1 MDLNLGGSKKKQHHV
16 RKKYSIIT
24 LDLFKPTKKS
34 YPEFDYEKICKEYL
48 KEDESSGEDERFHDR
63 EAEEIVRR
71 LERKYGGKRDKHGHK
86 IRFGCAD
93 DYMDKTAG
101 YDLTDPFID
110 DTEAY
115 DEHVP
120 SALDTAR
127 GGFYVNK
134 GKLEFKSKFAEGDED
149 SDVEDTVAKKKVV
162 EKKRRISS
170 DEETSDSKR
179 TCIFPP
185 TKPPVDNTSSLM
197 ESVKGS
203 NPQSPVRLSSSGA
216 APTVKPRDP
225 SRNRLLTQQYIKKR
239 RLLGQPPM
247 AKIQSPAVKAALGV
261 KKKLKPQAKRA
272 AAGMNDEDL
281 AGFLKD
287 MTGGEIELVEGIEDV
302 ISGTKEQ
309 VCQKTT
315 STPIEHDTD
324 VVDKPVT
331 PPTEKVLQSQ
341 VASSSGLAAPSFTI
355 AIPKRSPGRPPGST
369 MQHKQMPIMS
379 NRLRTMIDTYKQKTK
394 EFGAPNKKIRLP
406 PSLVDLCIRIE
417 EQCTLEHFNHQ
428 QKTRVFDL
436 LANWVCVQ
444 RNSLY
449 IRMKAHRDRH
459 EVS

>member
-71 LERKYGGKRDKHGHK
+71 LEQKYGGKRDKRGHK

-134 GKLEFKSKFAEGDED
+134 GKLEFKSKYAEGDED
-149 SDVEDTVAKKKVV
+149 SDVEDTAAKKKTV

-170 DEETSDSKR
+170 DEEGSDSKR
-179 TCIFPP
+179 SCIFSP
-185 TKPPVDNTSSLM
+185 TKPPADNSSSLV
-197 ESVKGS
+197 ESARGS

-216 APTVKPRDP
+216 APTAKPSDAPR
-225 SRNRLLTQQYIKKR
+225 SRLITQQYIKKR

-247 AKIQSPAVKAALGV
+247 AKIQSATVKAALGV
-261 KKKLKPQAKRA
+261 KKKLKPQAKRTTV
-272 AAGMNDEDL
+272 GMTDEDL

-287 MTGGEIELVEGIEDV
+287 MAGGEIEAVEEIESV
-302 ISGTKEQ
+302 ISAAKEHI
-309 VCQKTT
+309 CQKTANA
-315 STPIEHDTD
+315 SIEHDTD
-324 VVDKPVT
+324 ADKPIT
-331 PPTEKVLQSQ
+331 SPTEKAPQSQ
-341 VASSSGLAAPSFTI
+341 IASGSGLSAPSSAI
-355 AIPKRSPGRPPGST
+355 VIPKRSPGRPPGST
-369 MQHKQMPIMS
+369 IQRKQMPVMS
-379 NRLRTMIDTYKQKTK
+379 DRLRAMIDTYQERTRQY
-394 EFGAPNKKIRLP
+394 GAPNKKIRLP
-406 PSLVDLCIRIE
+406 PSLVALCIRIE
-417 EQCTLEHFNHQ
+417 EQCTMEHFNHQ
-428 QKTRVFDL
+428 QKTRIFDS

-449 IRMKAHRDRH
+449 IRMKAYRDRL